1 MTLTEI
7 VHYVL
12 VLADV
17 ALSLAILVAILAA
30 FITGE
35 LVPKRSLEA
44 ITAETVRQVLRQLEL
59 ID

>member
-1 MTLTEI
+1 MTLTELA
-7 VHYVL
+7 HYVL

-17 ALSLAILVAILAA
+17 ALSLAILVGILAA

-44 ITAETVRQVLRQLEL
+44 ITAETVRQVLRQLDL
-59 ID
+59 VD

>member
-1 MTLTEI
+1 MTLSELA
-7 VHYVL
+7 HYVL

-35 LVPKRSLEA
+35 LIPKRSLEA

-59 ID
+59 VD